1 MNRGKL
7 NMKGGH
13 YSTANPLKLFKFSS
27 TLIAEIVL
35 ILGMVSTYVRNMNNF
50 FRNKILAKK

>member
-13 YSTANPLKLFKFSS
+13 NSTANPLKLFKFSS
-27 TLIAEIVL
+27 ILIAEIVL
-35 ILGMVSTYVRNMNNF
+35 MLGMVSTYVRNMNNF

>member
-1 MNRGKL
+1 MNRRKL

-13 YSTANPLKLFKFSS
+13 NSTANPLKHFKFSS
-27 TLIAEIVL
+27 ILIAEIVL
-35 ILGMVSTYVRNMNNF
+35 MLGMISTYVRNMNNF